1 MTEDLR
7 GKVTLVIH
15 ELISCKQEGNVDRDV
30 LGYRI
35 FNLELWEEELA
46 QVEDS
51 CEDDTEL
58 DCLKE
63 QVDEEVY
70 VARRL
75 LAWLRRR
82 DAGLDSIST
91 IAYNTHCLQPLL
103 PPV

>member
-7 GKVTLVIH
+7 GKVTQV
-15 ELISCKQEGNVDRDV
+15 
-30 LGYRI
+30 
-35 FNLELWEEELA
+35 WEEELA
-46 QVEDS
+46 QVENS

-58 DCLKE
+58 ECLKE

-82 DAGLDSIST
+82 DAGLDYIST
-91 IAYNTHCLQPLL
+91 IACNTHCLQPLL